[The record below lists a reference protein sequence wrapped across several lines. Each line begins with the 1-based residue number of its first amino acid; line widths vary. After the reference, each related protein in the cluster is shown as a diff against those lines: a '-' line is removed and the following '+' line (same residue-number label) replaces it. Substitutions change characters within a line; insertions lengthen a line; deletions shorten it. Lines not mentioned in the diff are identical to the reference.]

1 MDQQERNRRWATGES
16 YDRYIQSEFA
26 SFRKEAWKKQ
36 ITEHFQGRQ
45 NLEILDVGTGPG
57 FFACILAQAGHRVT
71 AIDSSEGMLA
81 CARANA
87 ERLGVAPVFRK
98 MDVNAMAFPPARF
111 DVIVSRN
118 VTWTLEH
125 PEQVYRAFRDLLK
138 PDGMLLIYD
147 ANWHLHFFDEQ
158 ARERVLAR
166 EQRHF
171 ETYGVREVV
180 SGGDMAYYETAPLTR
195 IRRPAWDRKTLE
207 GLGFSVCIT
216 EDIGRWLYE
225 QWEKDLYGES
235 PLFEICAMKSA
246 SDAIRENMH
255 TYWQQRAASFGFGEA
270 TVRRLM
276 DQVRPCLPE
285 GQLDVLDVGTGTG
298 VVAAA
303 MARLGHRVTAAD
315 LCGNMLEKAKE
326 NLTAMGLTARY
337 VCAAAG
343 KLPFAENS
351 FDVIISRNVT
361 WALPEPEQTLGLWQK
376 LLRPGGRLIYWDGNH
391 YYYLFNE
398 TDAEN
403 RQRLQ
408 ALAGTVHGENG
419 YDDRGNPL
427 PVDYS
432 LCDQTAVDLPLSRLD
447 RPWQWDNLRLPEMGF
462 AILTEQV
469 YRPQTLLD
477 QGAAAGFY
485 TSFFL
490 AAVNKKQKNSA
501 EAGEENEDFTKVL

>member
-1 MDQQERNRRWATGES
+1 
-16 YDRYIQSEFA
+16 
-26 SFRKEAWKKQ
+26 
-36 ITEHFQGRQ
+36 
-45 NLEILDVGTGPG
+45 
-57 FFACILAQAGHRVT
+57 
-71 AIDSSEGMLA
+71 
-81 CARANA
+81 
-87 ERLGVAPVFRK
+87 
-98 MDVNAMAFPPARF
+98 
-111 DVIVSRN
+111 
-118 VTWTLEH
+118 
-125 PEQVYRAFRDLLK
+125 
-138 PDGMLLIYD
+138 
-147 ANWHLHFFDEQ
+147 
-158 ARERVLAR
+158 
-166 EQRHF
+166 
-171 ETYGVREVV
+171 
-180 SGGDMAYYETAPLTR
+180 
-195 IRRPAWDRKTLE
+195 
-207 GLGFSVCIT
+207 
-216 EDIGRWLYE
+216 
-225 QWEKDLYGES
+225 
-235 PLFEICAMKSA
+235 
-246 SDAIRENMH
+246 
-255 TYWQQRAASFGFGEA
+255 
-270 TVRRLM
+270 
-276 DQVRPCLPE
+276 
-285 GQLDVLDVGTGTG
+285 
-298 VVAAA
+298 
-303 MARLGHRVTAAD
+303 
-315 LCGNMLEKAKE
+315 
-326 NLTAMGLTARY
+326 ARY